1 MVVGERFETQSAFTK
16 LSTTIK
22 ETPESDI
29 LKLLETHTQ
38 NFKNLGKT
46 NCIAATKLY
55 EVQNMSIKAVQERLD
70 FLNKLYKLAQ
80 DHQEFYDQKF
90 TESYHEKK
98 HL

>member
-1 MVVGERFETQSAFTK
+1 
-16 LSTTIK
+16 
-22 ETPESDI
+22 
-29 LKLLETHTQ
+29 
-38 NFKNLGKT
+38 
-46 NCIAATKLY
+46 
-55 EVQNMSIKAVQERLD
+55 MSIKAVQERLD